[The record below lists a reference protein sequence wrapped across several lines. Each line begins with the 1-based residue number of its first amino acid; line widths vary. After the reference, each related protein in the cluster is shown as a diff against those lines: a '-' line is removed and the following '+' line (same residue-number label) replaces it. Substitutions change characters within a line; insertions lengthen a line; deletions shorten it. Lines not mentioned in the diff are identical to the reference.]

1 LGASY
6 LKRAEQ
12 KEKRRK
18 EILIVGL
25 DLFIRK
31 GLASTRI
38 QDIADA
44 ANMSTGLMFNY
55 FESKEK
61 LYEELIKIGIDT
73 TKKMLNSLDGEGLI
87 FFETIARQI
96 FSLFKT
102 ESNIA
107 KMFVLMNQ
115 AKHNEAVPET
125 VKPLLDGMDYVS
137 VSVNKIEQGQ
147 KDLTIKEGDP
157 AALAV
162 AFWGA
167 ISGIAEEIALG
178 KNNVVPESDWVV
190 DILRRKPN
198 G

>member
-1 LGASY
+1 

-31 GLASTRI
+31 GLASTKI

-61 LYEELIKIGIDT
+61 LYEELIKVGIDT
-73 TKKMLNSLDGEGLI
+73 PKKMLNSVEGEGLI

-102 ESNIA
+102 ENNIA

-147 KDLTIKEGDP
+147 KDLTIKDGDP
-157 AALAV
+157 AALAI

>member
-1 LGASY
+1 M
-6 LKRAEQ
+6 KRAEQ

-31 GLASTRI
+31 GLASTKI

-61 LYEELIKIGIDT
+61 LYEELIKVGIDT
-73 TKKMLNSLDGEGLI
+73 PKKMLNSVEGEGLI
-87 FFETIARQI
+87 FFETIAQQI

-102 ESNIA
+102 ENYIA
-107 KMFVLMNQ
+107 KMLVLMNQ

-147 KDLTIKEGDP
+147 KDLTIKDGDP
-157 AALAV
+157 AALAI

>member
-1 LGASY
+1 M
-6 LKRAEQ
+6 KRAEQ

-31 GLASTRI
+31 GLASTKI

-61 LYEELIKIGIDT
+61 LYEELIKVGIDT
-73 TKKMLNSLDGEGLI
+73 PKKMLNSVEGEGLI

-102 ESNIA
+102 ENNIA

-147 KDLTIKEGDP
+147 KDLTIKDGDP
-157 AALAV
+157 AALAI

>member
-1 LGASY
+1 M
-6 LKRAEQ
+6 KRAEQ

-18 EILIVGL
+18 EILIAGL

-31 GLASTRI
+31 GLASTKI

-44 ANMSTGLMFNY
+44 VQMSVGLMFNY
-55 FESKEK
+55 FDSKEK
-61 LYEELIKIGIDT
+61 LYEELIKSGIDAPT
-73 TKKMLNSLDGEGLI
+73 KMLKSIEGEGLI

-96 FSLFKT
+96 FSLVKT
-102 ESNIA
+102 ENYIA

-115 AKHNEAVPET
+115 AKHSESVPET
-125 VKPLLDGMDYVS
+125 VKPLLDGMDYMS

-147 KDLTIKEGDP
+147 KDLTIKDGDP
-157 AALAV
+157 VALAV

-178 KNNVVPESDWVV
+178 KNDVVPESDWVI
-190 DILRRKPN
+190 DIIRRNSN

>member
-1 LGASY
+1 MEVY
-6 LKRAEQ
+6 YMKRAEQ

-31 GLASTRI
+31 GLASTKI

-61 LYEELIKIGIDT
+61 LYEELIKIGIET
-73 TKKMLNSLDGEGLI
+73 PEKMLNSVDGEGLI
-87 FFETIARQI
+87 YFETVARQI
-96 FSLFKT
+96 FNLFKT
-102 ESNIA
+102 ENYIA

-125 VKPLLDGMDYVS
+125 VKPLFDGMDYVS

-147 KDLTIKEGDP
+147 KDLTIKDGDP